1 MTITIAGST
10 DTINPRLVSAVQN
23 LNVGLAWERI
33 GASLESHLPNYGVPI
48 SEVRVYDNT
57 VFGGFSGPAASTPF
71 GQAAIGVHQV
81 SGPGQ
86 YGETTAFHLMVGIT
100 NSQSVSSRHLESLI
114 VEEILHHSPIVA
126 REAQARIADFNT
138 EYGPVLPQPMLQAIS
153 FIIQD
158 LTVDEFAARADD
170 GTQNVAVFSGLN
182 NVVVRNVTAQI
193 SLYYQEI
200 QRQNPEEQ
208 IPNLT
213 PSDAQGLALHFLNRY
228 FGRQIFDPESNDL
241 EIDFENPFGE
251 IFGHN
256 DIPNIVALKSLQAIS
271 FASDV
276 PSEKLAVLSKIG
288 TGAVVLGGEH
298 SADITKYN
306 FVLSSGWAQTK
317 DLSQFQSHVSGITG
331 GWTPPAGTQVVPHG
345 GGFRIVNNDGTPW
358 NVGEPAS
365 YGKPSRK
372 DDGGYT
378 HNPNSELPS
387 KKSKPILLDLDAT
400 GLSVTE
406 LDASTVYV
414 DSTNDGLL
422 NRTAWA
428 GAGDGVLFYDADG
441 NGEITST
448 REFVFTEW
456 DPTAA
461 SDLEALASVFDT
473 NGDGKLTAA
482 DDGWANFKV
491 MVTQADG
498 SLVAQ
503 TLDDLNIVEIDLTGN
518 ATQIELPDGSVI
530 TGTTTFTI
538 EDPNTLVQTTHTLGE
553 LTLQSEAMGYDV
565 EQVETTNGAGDRV
578 QTTTAY
584 AADGSIALTIE
595 STVAPDGSLTT
606 NRYDDDGDGVVDRVQ
621 TIAVTPITGGTEKVQ
636 ELYRGSD
643 IATGILLEATK
654 TTIVEV
660 AGVSRTETI
669 ERDSVGGGW
678 YDQIQLRVT
687 DLVTGALTITITDK
701 AQDGTPQRII
711 DETVSADGLTR
722 TEDWDLDADGTVEFT
737 LTHVISVDP
746 VTGVRTETTTRNNA
760 DASLRDTRSESFDY
774 DAVTDTTTRTIATDA
789 DGDGAFETT
798 QVSNIVVNTDGST
811 TSTVNTFNQNGSLR
825 ATATHT
831 QSVDA
836 LIKSVARDIDGDGT
850 TDVTEMDAT
859 VIATDG
865 SRTQTTTLLNG
876 DGSLRHASETWRS
889 DNLIETTTHVDLDRD
904 GTFDADEILND
915 VSLDGVTGEVTAV
928 SYERAAD
935 GRILSEE
942 TRISSSDGLT
952 TNTTLDADGDGDV
965 DTRVSDVTTVDGAG
979 VATQVVSVRNGDNSL
994 RSETTTTSSADGL
1007 SRTIEYDTD
1016 GDGTLDQIDQE
1027 VRVNNLDGSTTTTI
1041 DSFAGN
1047 GTTPLSSVVVQQ
1059 SADRLQTTTTE
1070 DRNGDGATDFETVRI
1085 EAADG
1090 SVTVTET
1097 AYFEDGSIA
1106 STATST
1112 ISGDGLTTTTTRDA
1126 DGDTISETVTEIS
1139 TSYALDGSTIETMRV
1154 ENGDGSLQ
1162 SLSVLT
1168 TSDDGFSTVL
1178 EEDFNGNGVFDRR
1191 TNTTTT
1197 YAANGAMVTLAIVLA
1212 SDGTI
1217 LSRTE
1222 TTVSDDGLGTSVAT
1236 DADGDGTFDLTTSTT
1251 TTLMADGSTVE
1262 VTELRDAGGTLRNRT
1277 EVTTSD
1283 DGRQVTTAVDI
1294 DGDGLVD
1301 EQTVTIVTDDGS
1313 VTSTTTHMAPD
1324 GSTQAEAETYADG
1337 TGLSSEERFD
1347 LDGDGVFDRVESR
1360 EVVLNADGSTT
1371 VTDETRSADG
1381 TPTFQEVVTT
1391 SDDGRL
1397 ITTTTDVDG
1406 DGVVDFSSTETAT
1419 LAING
1424 VETFVSESFSSD
1436 ASLIARTERVVS
1448 ADGDAVIE
1456 TIDADGNAVAD
1467 TVRVTLVGADGV
1479 ITETTTHYSIGG
1491 GLEGIWTKTTSG
1503 DGLDIRTEYDRN
1515 GDGRVE
1521 LFSHDETVL
1530 NADGSVERVVTY
1542 RDGHY
1547 VSLGREEYF
1556 TSADGLVSRAKIDL
1570 DGDGLFDVSN
1580 VSTTSYL
1587 ADGSIETATQA
1598 IDENGALLSSSL
1610 ATVSGNGL
1618 IETITSDLDGDGQ
1631 TDRIT
1636 TITRGAEGGYT
1647 QIVQDYDPGFQ
1658 LANSAT
1664 LVVNADGRTQTT
1676 TFDFDGDG
1684 ANDQQLVQVL
1694 NADQSVS
1701 MVYSD
1706 LSGSNP
1712 DAIIQSTTSANG
1724 LSTVAT
1730 FDLNGDGTA
1739 EFTRAVATSFAA
1751 DGTQITS
1758 LTETGPTGGTI
1769 YEQVSSVAADG
1780 LTTTTTYDVDGD
1792 GTIDGTQVQDTV
1804 INADGS
1810 TTETIRSTYAD
1821 GALRAET
1828 VIETSADG
1836 RRIDVR
1842 ADYDGNGIAD
1852 QISQIVIGSDG
1863 ERVETITSFNEAGYE
1878 NSRFVTITSADGLT
1892 VETHRGNSIETT
1904 TYNPTNT
1911 ASYAWEIAS
1920 TSDQSGRTSVHHVG
1934 ADGIETW
1941 TYTEKN
1947 AGGSVVA
1954 SHEVRLDEAAKG
1966 RIFDEAARIY
1976 DTVLDRSLDSTE
1988 YESLIEFIS
1997 DGTLDETA
2005 LADDLRTSDEF
2016 DARYGT
2022 QTDAEYVT
2030 QLFLNSYGRPPSM
2043 VELASSLAS
2052 LNGDADPWTGVM
2064 HPLDRTGLAI
2074 ELAGSAE
2081 HVLTGNTHLATNNFD
2096 VIRNPAQF
2104 ERFLDEAY
2112 VEGIVKSL
2120 VDVVYDRD
2128 PNAQELAHLT
2138 EQLLENASNPEDLAQ
2153 ELLDTTGV
2161 VAGQAQNALAGLTGS
2176 AFVTQAYQNAI
2187 GRDPSAEEL
2196 QVWGGMLASNAL
2208 TPAQFLASLAQSPEH
2223 LETNNAHQATVSD
2236 PISYATGDGTTQT
2249 LTGSAGIDVIE
2260 GHAGADVLKGQG
2272 GSDIYRWSAGDGN
2285 DTINDASQEVL
2296 ETDTLQLLD
2305 ISSNDVALLRTA
2317 GSNNLEVE
2325 IISTGEVITIV
2336 APPQAVSHTVRE
2348 YVPIKSINPFSD
2360 SDEYTWVTRTIYE
2373 DPTVGIESIEFSDG
2387 VIWAQEDILQNSQ
2400 MGGTSGNN
2408 NLSGSGNF
2416 AVHYQGLNGA
2426 DTITGQL
2433 GDDTLDGGLG
2443 NDLLNGKEGNDT
2455 YLWIKGNG
2463 NDTIRE
2469 WHSTEYSE
2477 FDTLVLSDV
2486 NSNDIEIIRHPAS
2499 DDIHIKIL
2507 STGEVITVTDHLQNS
2522 YQYQTTRPHP
2532 GDGDPITVWRT
2543 GYRDT
2548 AAGIEQIVFSD
2559 GTTWN
2564 LNDIVGQTR
2573 TLGDASSNNI
2583 SGLLH
2588 SADVL
2593 EGSDGN
2599 DTLKGRGG
2607 NDTIIGGIG
2616 DDDLQGGNESDRYEW
2631 SLGDGNDIIRDTSI
2645 SKSDTDT
2652 LALLDVDSSDVA
2664 LARSHGSYHLA
2675 ITIISTG
2682 EIITVENQFYN
2693 SGQGRGVE
2701 AIEFG
2706 DGVRWTIDDITDL
2719 TSMTGTSG
2727 NDALSGAGQF
2737 DQNYFGLEGNDTITA
2752 QNGNDLLVGGLGAD
2766 LLQGG
2771 HGNDLYLWSAGD
2783 GADTINDTGSSGL
2796 EVDRLDFTD
2805 IASTSVDLTVSDH
2818 NMLVD
2823 VLGAGGAQISVT
2835 NQFYSHVTGQTNSSV
2850 RYGYGLEFLTF
2861 SDGVTVEILDSDVA
2875 QTLVTGTAATENLAG
2890 WGFHDHILGL
2900 EGNDTL
2906 TGHGGDDTLAGGEGN
2921 DVLNGGIGSD
2931 IYQWR
2936 QGDGDDTIHDGNG
2949 TSGTSATAVDRL
2961 DLLDVDPSN
2970 VDLSRAHGSSDLE
2983 IRIGANEVITVK
2995 YQYYDPY
3002 LPEGL
3007 EAITFADGTEWT
3019 LQDILENTRVDGTTG
3034 NDNLGGTNGY
3044 QDNLFGFEG
3053 NDTLRGYNGND
3064 VLDGG
3069 QGDDLI
3075 DGGNGSDTYFW
3086 RIGDGNDTID
3096 HGGASLVEA
3105 DILRLLDVE
3114 SDGVELTRAQ
3124 GSHML
3129 TLTILATGEAITVSH
3144 QFYNVGNGYGIQ
3156 GIEFADGVT
3165 WSLTDIVD
3173 NTRVVGTAGND
3184 NLSGYGHFA
3193 QHYLGN
3199 AGNDTITG
3207 QNGDDTIE
3215 GGIGADY
3222 SNGDHGSDRYI
3233 WRKWDGNDTIVDGGT
3248 STTDVDTLELVDV
3261 ASDDVMLSRVQGSV
3275 HIAIT
3280 IVSTGEVLTSQYQ
3293 FRDAYVGQGLERII
3307 FADGV
3312 TWSHAD
3318 IQANTLVTGGSSNDN
3333 LTGTNGFTDHLVGL
3347 EGNDTL
3353 NAYNSDDILDGGAG
3367 NDSLTGGNGND
3378 TYIWSVGDGND
3389 TINDGGT
3396 SLVEADVL
3404 MLNGVLPADV
3414 EVTRVSG
3421 TNHLTL
3427 SVGDPAETITIINH
3441 FYSATQGRGIEAI
3454 VLDDGTVW
3462 DTGEIAEMAAV
3473 HGTAG
3478 TDLIHGLNH
3487 VNDRLVGGDG
3497 DDTLRGHDG
3506 DDVLIG
3512 GVGADSLEG
3521 GSGLDTADYSTAT
3534 SGITLEFYVPQNN
3547 TGDAAGD
3554 VFSSIENFTGS
3565 AFDDIIKAT
3574 VNANLVS
3581 GGAGNDTLYG
3591 LQGSDTLD
3599 GGAGNDIVWGGP
3611 NNNEGDEF
3619 RFEGNF
3625 GNDTIADFDV
3635 TDPLERIRL
3644 IGVAGIDNFADL
3656 QANHLSMVNGN
3667 AVITD
3672 TLGNTITLLNADALP
3687 LTAEHFFF
3695 DASSYEVEGLTLF
3708 GTTANDTIWG
3718 QNGNDAIYSG
3728 EGNDSL
3734 FGDGGDDT
3742 LVGGIGNDTL
3752 SGGSGSDVLNGGEG
3766 SDILVGDGFDFLDGG
3781 ADFDQFNVR
3790 NGDIVQD
3797 SGLTYDTAVIAD
3809 NSGVFLSIDGW
3820 SGVER
3825 VNGNVGND
3833 TIDGSTSI
3841 EDLLLDGFVGDDSI
3855 LGGNGNDTL
3864 YGGDGADIVFGG
3876 AGDDVF
3882 SSDGFDTLDG
3892 GEGDDLYYVFSNGDL
3907 ITDTGLTGNDT
3918 VQLAT
3923 GTGTELNVGA
3933 WTGLNRIAG
3942 NSGNDTIDGSGSSA
3956 DLDLLGNEGDDLLI
3970 GGDGNDSLYGG
3981 NGHDELRG
3989 GAGDDALLGS
3999 HGMDVLSGGTGND
4012 WLQGL
4017 SNVDRFVFEADLG
4030 IDVIADFQNDYDVM
4044 DFSGHAGVTSL
4055 ADLHIEQTGAHAI
4068 VAVIGASTTEQITL
4082 ANFTATL
4089 LDAQDF
4095 VFT

>member
-1 MTITIAGST
+1 MSQYT
-10 DTINPRLVSAVQN
+10 NY
-23 LNVGLAWERI
+23 LA
-33 GASLESHLPNYGVPI
+33 N
-48 SEVRVYDNT
+48 
-57 VFGGFSGPAASTPF
+57 GFS
-71 GQAAIGVHQV
+71 Q
-81 SGPGQ
+81 
-86 YGETTAFHLMVGIT
+86 
-100 NSQSVSSRHLESLI
+100 
-114 VEEILHHSPIVA
+114 
-126 REAQARIADFNT
+126 
-138 EYGPVLPQPMLQAIS
+138 
-153 FIIQD
+153 
-158 LTVDEFAARADD
+158 TV
-170 GTQNVAVFSGLN
+170 
-182 NVVVRNVTAQI
+182 
-193 SLYYQEI
+193 
-200 QRQNPEEQ
+200 
-208 IPNLT
+208 NL
-213 PSDAQGLALHFLNRY
+213 AH
-228 FGRQIFDPESNDL
+228 
-241 EIDFENPFGE
+241 
-251 IFGHN
+251 
-256 DIPNIVALKSLQAIS
+256 
-271 FASDV
+271 
-276 PSEKLAVLSKIG
+276 
-288 TGAVVLGGEH
+288 
-298 SADITKYN
+298 
-306 FVLSSGWAQTK
+306 
-317 DLSQFQSHVSGITG
+317 FQSHVSNITG
-331 GWTPPAGTQVVPHG
+331 GWTPPPGTHVVPRG
-345 GGFRIVNNDGTPW
+345 GGFEIRYDDGSDW
-358 NVGEPAS
+358 NGS
-365 YGKPSRK
+365 KGGKKAPK
-372 DDGGYT
+372 DDGGS
-378 HNPNSELPS
+378 NPHKDSPS
-387 KKSKPILLDLDAT
+387 KDLPTKKSNPVLLDLDGS

-414 DSTNDGLL
+414 DSTNDGLF

-428 GAGDGVLFYDADG
+428 GAGDGVLFYDADN
-441 NGEITST
+441 NGAITST

-461 SDLEALASVFDT
+461 TDLEALASVFDL
-473 NGDGKLTAA
+473 NGDGILSGTEL
-482 DDGWANFKV
+482 DGFKV
-491 MVTQADG
+491 MVTEANG
-498 SLVAQ
+498 ELVAK
-503 TLDDLNIVEIDLTGN
+503 TLAELGIVSIDLTGN

-530 TGTTTFTI
+530 TGTTTFTYANG
-538 EDPNTLVQTTHTLGE
+538 DTGTVGE
-553 LTLQSEAMGYDV
+553 LTLQSEAQGYDV
-565 EQVETTNGAGDRV
+565 EQVDTTNAAGDRV
-578 QTTTAY
+578 QTTTAR
-584 AADGSIALTIE
+584 AADGSVAFTIE
-595 STVAPDGSLTT
+595 STVTQDGFSTA

-621 TIAVTPITGGTEKVQ
+621 TISITNITGGTIKVQ
-636 ELYRGSD
+636 ELYHGSD
-643 IATGILLEATK
+643 IATGILLEAVR
-654 TTIVEV
+654 TTSVTV
-660 AGVSRTETI
+660 TGVSRTETI

-678 YDQIQLRVT
+678 YDQIEVRVT
-687 DLVTGALTITITDK
+687 DLTDDSLTITLTDM
-701 AQDGTPQRII
+701 AQDGTAQRIVT
-711 DETVSADGLTR
+711 ETVSSDGLTR
-722 TEDWDLDADGTVEFT
+722 TEAWDLDADGTVEFT
-737 LTHVISVDP
+737 LTHVISVDA
-746 VTGVRTETTTRNNA
+746 VTGVRTETTTRYNS
-760 DASLRDTRSESFDY
+760 DGSLRDTRVETVSADGQ
-774 DAVTDTTTRTIATDA
+774 TRTITTDA

-798 QVSNIVVNTDGST
+798 RSSDITVNANGTT
-811 TSTVNTFNQNGSLR
+811 TSDIDLFNEDGSLR
-825 ATATHT
+825 SSTTHT
-831 QSVDA
+831 RSDDA
-836 LIKSVARDIDGDGT
+836 LIKTTTQDIDGDGAV
-850 TDVTEMDAT
+850 DVTETDAT
-859 VIATDG
+859 VIAGNGD
-865 SRTQTTTLLNG
+865 RTQTQTVLNG
-876 DGSLRHASETWRS
+876 DGSLRFAAETWRA

-915 VSLDGVTGEVTAV
+915 VTLDAVTGEVTAE
-928 SYERAAD
+928 SYARAVD
-935 GRILSEE
+935 GTILSEE
-942 TRISSSDGLT
+942 TRITSADGLST
-952 TNTTLDADGDGDV
+952 ETRLDADGDGDI
-965 DTRVSDVTTVDGAG
+965 DTFVFDSTSVDGAG
-979 VATQVVSVRNGDNSL
+979 IATQVVTTKNGDNSI
-994 RSETTTTSSADGL
+994 RSEMTYIVSADGL
-1007 SRTIEYDTD
+1007 TRTTEYDTD
-1016 GDGTLDQIDQE
+1016 GDGTLDQVDHQ
-1027 VRVNNLDGSTTTTI
+1027 VRVNNPDGSTTTLI
-1041 DSFAGN
+1041 QSFAGD
-1047 GTTPLSSVVVQQ
+1047 GTTLIGQVVVQQ
-1059 SADRLQTTTTE
+1059 SADRLNTTTTE

-1112 ISGDGLTTTTTRDA
+1112 ISGDALTTTTTRDA

-1139 TSYALDGSTIETMRV
+1139 TSYALDGSMIETMRV

-1178 EEDFNGNGVFDRR
+1178 EEDFNGNGVFDRQ

-1262 VTELRDAGGTLRNRT
+1262 VTELRDAGGPLRNRT

-1283 DGRQVTTAVDI
+1283 DVRQVTTAVDI

-1313 VTSTTTHMAPD
+1313 VTSTTTHLAPD
-1324 GSTQAEAETYADG
+1324 GSTQTEAETYADG

-1556 TSADGLVSRAKIDL
+1556 NSADGLVSRAKIDL

-1587 ADGSIETATQA
+1587 ADGSIETASQA

-1664 LVVNADGRTQTT
+1664 LVVSADGRTQTT

-1852 QISQIVIGSDG
+1852 QISQTVIGSDG

-1878 NSRFVTITSADGLT
+1878 NSRFVTTTSADGHSI
-1892 VETHRGNSIETT
+1892 ETHRGNSIETT

-1911 ASYAWEIAS
+1911 ASYTWEIES
-1920 TSDQSGRTSVHHVG
+1920 TSDQSGQTSAHHFG

-1941 TYTEKN
+1941 TYTVKN

-1988 YESLIEFIS
+1988 YEALIEFIA
-1997 DGTLDETA
+1997 DGALDETA

-2030 QLFLNSYGRPPSM
+2030 QLFLNSFGRPPSM
-2043 VELASSLAS
+2043 VELASNLAS
-2052 LNGDADPWTGVM
+2052 LNGDPDPWTGAM
-2064 HPLDRTGLAI
+2064 NALDRTDLAV
-2074 ELAGSAE
+2074 ELAQSAE
-2081 HVLTGNTHLATNNFD
+2081 HVVTGNSHLATNNFD

-2104 ERFLDEAY
+2104 ERFLNEAY

-2128 PNAQELAHLT
+2128 PNAQELAHLA

-2153 ELLDTTGV
+2153 ELLDANGV

-2196 QVWGGMLASNAL
+2196 QVWGGILASNAL
-2208 TPAQFLASLAQSPEH
+2208 TQAQFLASLAQSPEH

-2260 GHAGADVLKGQG
+2260 GHAGADVLEGQG
-2272 GSDIYRWSAGDGN
+2272 GSDIYRWSEGDGN
-2285 DTINDASQEVL
+2285 DTINDTSQEVL
-2296 ETDTLQLLD
+2296 ETDTLQFLD
-2305 ISSNDVALLRTA
+2305 ISSNDVVLRRAA

-2325 IISTGEVITIV
+2325 ILSTGEVITIV
-2336 APPQAVSHTVRE
+2336 APPQAVSHTVSE
-2348 YVPIKSINPFSD
+2348 YVPVQSINPFSD
-2360 SDEYTWVTRTIYE
+2360 SDSYVWVTRTYYV
-2373 DPTVGIESIEFSDG
+2373 DPTVGIESIGFSDG
-2387 VIWAQEDILQNSQ
+2387 VTWTQADILEKTQTE
-2400 MGGTSGNN
+2400 GTSGNN
-2408 NLSGSGNF
+2408 SLSGTGNF
-2416 AVHYQGLNGA
+2416 AIHYQGLDGS

-2433 GDDTLDGGLG
+2433 GDDTLEGGAG
-2443 NDLLNGKEGNDT
+2443 NDVLNGKEGNDI
-2455 YLWIKGNG
+2455 YFWAKGHG
-2463 NDTIRE
+2463 NDTIKE
-2469 WHSTEYSE
+2469 THSTEFSE
-2477 FDTLVLSDV
+2477 FDTLLLSDV
-2486 NSNDIEIIRHPAS
+2486 DSDDVEITRDAAS
-2499 DDIHIKIL
+2499 DNIQIHVI
-2507 STGEVITVTDHLQNS
+2507 SAGEVITVEDHLQNS
-2522 YQYQTTRPHP
+2522 YQYQDTIPHP

-2548 AAGIEQIVFSD
+2548 AAGIEQIVFSG

-2573 TLGDASSNNI
+2573 TRGDAGNNNI
-2583 SGLLH
+2583 NGLFYG
-2588 SADVL
+2588 ADII
-2593 EGSDGN
+2593 EGLDGN
-2599 DTLKGRGG
+2599 DTLRGQGGDDTLVGGLGDDSLEGG
-2607 NDTIIGGIG
+2607 NG
-2616 DDDLQGGNESDRYEW
+2616 DDHYVW
-2631 SLGDGNDIIRDTSI
+2631 SLGDGNDTIDDAGILYVSSI
-2645 SKSDTDT
+2645 TRHELAEFDSLELQGVLSADVT
-2652 LALLDVDSSDVA
+2652 LSRAQ
-2664 LARSHGSYHLA
+2664 GSYDLL
-2675 ITIISTG
+2675 IETTSG
-2682 EIITVENQFYN
+2682 EVITVDDHFYY
-2693 SGQGRGVE
+2693 SQYGYGIDL
-2701 AIEFG
+2701 IEFD
-2706 DGVRWTIDDITDL
+2706 DGARWTIDDILDL
-2719 TSMTGTSG
+2719 TSVVGTSG
-2727 NDALSGAGQF
+2727 NNALSGAGQY
-2737 DQNYFGLEGNDTITA
+2737 DQNYFGLGGNDTITA

-2796 EVDRLDFTD
+2796 EVDRLDFAD
-2805 IASTSVDLTVSDH
+2805 IASTSVDLTVSGH
-2818 NMLVD
+2818 NMLID
-2823 VLGAGGAQISVT
+2823 VLGTGGAQISVT

-2861 SDGVTVEILDSDVA
+2861 GDGVTVEILDSDIA

-2970 VDLSRAHGSSDLE
+2970 VDLLRAHGSSDLE

-2995 YQYYDPY
+2995 YQFYDPY

-3019 LQDILENTRVDGTTG
+3019 LQDIIDNTRVEGTAG
-3034 NDNLGGTNGY
+3034 NDNLTGTNSF
-3044 QDNLFGFEG
+3044 QDNLFGLEG
-3053 NDTLRGYNGND
+3053 NDTLYGLNGND
-3064 VLDGG
+3064 IITGG
-3069 QGDDLI
+3069 LGNDLI
-3075 DGGNGSDTYFW
+3075 GGGVGHTGTATNGNDRFIWS
-3086 RIGDGNDTID
+3086 IGDGNDSIHDT
-3096 HGGASLVEA
+3096 STSNL
-3105 DILRLLDVE
+3105 E
-3114 SDGVELTRAQ
+3114 SDVLILTDVQSTDVRLTRAS
-3124 GSHML
+3124 GSSHL
-3129 TLTILATGEAITVSH
+3129 DIEILSSGEVISDLY
-3144 QFYNVGNGYGIQ
+3144 QFYNWSQGW
-3156 GIEFADGVT
+3156 GIEQIQFADGVT
-3165 WSLTDIVD
+3165 WSQADIID
-3173 NTRVVGTAGND
+3173 NTRVFGTDGND

-3199 AGNDTITG
+3199 EGNDSING
-3207 QNGDDTIE
+3207 QNGEDTID
-3215 GGIGADY
+3215 GGVGSDYLAGGA
-3222 SNGDHGSDRYI
+3222 SADRYI
-3233 WRKWDGNDTIVDGGT
+3233 WRKGHGNDTILDGGT
-3248 STTDVDTLELVDV
+3248 SGTALDTLELVDV
-3261 ASDDVMLSRVQGSV
+3261 SSDDVVLNRAQGSS

-3312 TWSHAD
+3312 TWSHTD
-3318 IQANTLVTGGSSNDN
+3318 IQANTLVTGGSGNDN

-3353 NAYNSDDILDGGAG
+3353 NAYNNDDILDGGAG

-3427 SVGDPAETITIINH
+3427 SVGDPAERITITNH
-3441 FYSATQGRGIEAI
+3441 FYSASQGRGIEAI
-3454 VLDDGTVW
+3454 IFDDGTIW

-3473 HGTAG
+3473 HGTSG
-3478 TDLIHGLNH
+3478 NDSLTGLNH
-3487 VNDRLVGGDG
+3487 LDDLIFGFDG
-3497 DDTLRGHDG
+3497 NDTLRGYDG
-3506 DDVLIG
+3506 DDILDG
-3512 GVGADSLEG
+3512 GAGADVLN
-3521 GSGLDTADYSTAT
+3521 GSNGIDAASYASALAGVTIDLANTA
-3534 SGITLEFYVPQNN
+3534 NN

-3554 VFSSIENFTGS
+3554 VLTSIENVIGSEFDDVITGS
-3565 AFDDIIKAT
+3565 DG
-3574 VNANLVS
+3574 ANLMQ
-3581 GGAGNDTLYG
+3581 GGAGNDTLKAA
-3591 LQGSDTLD
+3591 QG
-3599 GGAGNDIVWGGP
+3599 A
-3611 NNNEGDEF
+3611 
-3619 RFEGNF
+3619 
-3625 GNDTIADFDV
+3625 
-3635 TDPLERIRL
+3635 
-3644 IGVAGIDNFADL
+3644 
-3656 QANHLSMVNGN
+3656 
-3667 AVITD
+3667 
-3672 TLGNTITLLNADALP
+3672 
-3687 LTAEHFFF
+3687 
-3695 DASSYEVEGLTLF
+3695 
-3708 GTTANDTIWG
+3708 
-3718 QNGNDAIYSG
+3718 
-3728 EGNDSL
+3728 
-3734 FGDGGDDT
+3734 
-3742 LVGGIGNDTL
+3742 
-3752 SGGSGSDVLNGGEG
+3752 
-3766 SDILVGDGFDFLDGG
+3766 
-3781 ADFDQFNVR
+3781 
-3790 NGDIVQD
+3790 
-3797 SGLTYDTAVIAD
+3797 
-3809 NSGVFLSIDGW
+3809 
-3820 SGVER
+3820 
-3825 VNGNVGND
+3825 
-3833 TIDGSTSI
+3833 
-3841 EDLLLDGFVGDDSI
+3841 
-3855 LGGNGNDTL
+3855 DTL
-3864 YGGDGADIVFGG
+3864 YGG
-3876 AGDDVF
+3876 AGYDVF
-3882 SSDGFDTLDG
+3882 IFESGDGHASIEDFEVGVDVLRIDGVDLNISAPPTDVTVETINGESVIFYGANDAVKLAGYLYAPPSLLINGHSAADPVGHGGTADKGQAVVSSDGSTITLTDNAWKSIALDQTITADTLLSFEFNADVL
-3892 GEGDDLYYVFSNGDL
+3892 GEIHGIGFDVDSSVSGTYFF
-3907 ITDTGLTGNDT
+3907 
-3918 VQLAT
+3918 QLAGT
-3923 GTGTELNVGA
+3923 QIWGIQDQNGGYGMGTGWQRYDIRVGDHF
-3933 WTGLNRIAG
+3933 TGDFDRIVFAM
-3942 NSGNDTIDGSGSSA
+3942 D
-3956 DLDLLGNEGDDLLI
+3956 
-3970 GGDGNDSLYGG
+3970 
-3981 NGHDELRG
+3981 
-3989 GAGDDALLGS
+3989 DDA
-3999 HGMDVLSGGTGND
+3999 GTG
-4012 WLQGL
+4012 
-4017 SNVDRFVFEADLG
+4017 ADSAFRNIEIG
-4030 IDVIADFQNDYDVM
+4030 IDTDY
-4044 DFSGHAGVTSL
+4044 
-4055 ADLHIEQTGAHAI
+4055 
-4068 VAVIGASTTEQITL
+4068 
-4082 ANFTATL
+4082 L
-4089 LDAQDF
+4089 L
-4095 VFT
+4095 